1 MYLKKASSHEC
12 SIEFELN
19 FCMDFF
25 FFFFNQKNNPS
36 ASSSLEDADCR
47 YATKLNNAKK
57 HKRSSFTLQTFYV
70 AWGWLENEWIF
81 ICGWSV
87 NCLFDPI

>member
-57 HKRSSFTLQTFYV
+57 HKRSYITDFLRGMGLTGKWVDFYLWV
-70 AWGWLENEWIF
+70 V
-81 ICGWSV
+81 S
-87 NCLFDPI
+87 